1 MTRTDTAL
9 ARAEEAMLDIPRARD
24 FLARV
29 AAEKDIW
36 AARDFEDKVAA
47 IAAYQASCGATLEAQ
62 NEAADVLLQCKAV
75 IGRLLAPPEKGGIKR
90 AGKGNPKQKSKS
102 AVTADLPTLPQLLG
116 VADKNEAAHR
126 AADYQKVAAIP
137 EETRREIVAAIK
149 AEASAGNHAASVT
162 QAEVLR
168 RATHTSGADDYDGDE
183 WYTPKEYIDL
193 ARKVMG
199 GIDLD
204 PATHRTAQKVVEAKT
219 FYTKDEDGL
228 AQEWAGKVFLN
239 PPYSYPLVERFT
251 TKLIAEHEAKRVT
264 QAVLL
269 VNNCTDAGWFH
280 ALLERYAACFTRG
293 RISFEHP
300 SRPAFATRQGQVFF
314 YLGVKEFRFAKEFSS
329 VGCVVGK
336 VQE

>member
-1 MTRTDTAL
+1 MNRTDTAL

-47 IAAYQASCGATLEAQ
+47 IAAYQASAGATLEAQ

-75 IGRLLAPPEKGGIKR
+75 IGALLRPPESGGVPR
-90 AGKGNPKQKSKS
+90 AGRGNPKSKRNS
-102 AVTADLPTLPQLLG
+102 EGDSLLPTLQQLTG
-116 VADKNEAAHR
+116 APTREAADFR
-126 AADYQKVAAIP
+126 ARDYQAVAAIP
-137 EETRREIVAAIK
+137 DEKRREIVDAIK
-149 AEASAGNHAASVT
+149 AEARTGNHAAAVT

-204 PATHRTAQKVVEAKT
+204 PATHRTAQKVVEAKA
-219 FYTKDEDGL
+219 FFTKDDDGL
-228 AQEWAGKVFLN
+228 AQEWTGKVFLN
-239 PPYSYPLVERFT
+239 PPYSYPLVEKFT

-280 ALLERYAACFTRG
+280 ALLERYVACFTRG

-329 VGCVVGK
+329 MGCVVGK